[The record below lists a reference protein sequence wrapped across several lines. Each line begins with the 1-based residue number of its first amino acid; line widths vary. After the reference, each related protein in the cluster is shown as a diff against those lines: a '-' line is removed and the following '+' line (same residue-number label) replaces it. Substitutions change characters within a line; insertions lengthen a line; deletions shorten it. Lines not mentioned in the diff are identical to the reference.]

1 LLFHDLMRRLLPD
14 ERDREILLCY
24 MAACVQ
30 HKGTK
35 FGWWPTLQ
43 GVEGNGKT
51 TMALCVAEAIGQHYT
66 HWPHAKDLASDFNA
80 WMAKTVFV
88 AVEELYCPE
97 HQADI
102 TEKLKTM
109 ITGGHGI
116 QVQFKG
122 VDQESSPV
130 CFNGMIGTNHKNAHR
145 KTADNLRRHAI
156 FYTAQQ
162 TKADLRRDGMTDA
175 YFVRLYR
182 WLLKEDGFA
191 IVSDL
196 LHSMPIR
203 DEMNPASG
211 LRRAPDTS
219 STEAAIRESMGPV
232 EQQVIEAVEQ
242 GAQGF
247 AGGWISSIMLDTFV
261 HDTLR
266 MGSKLSLTKR
276 REMLHGMGYMLH
288 PGLPEGRTSN
298 PVQPDGKKPQLWVR
312 QGSGLELLRG
322 PAEIARA
329 YTAAQMV
336 TTSRAVG

>member
-1 LLFHDLMRRLLPD
+1 
-14 ERDREILLCY
+14 
-24 MAACVQ
+24 
-30 HKGTK
+30 
-35 FGWWPTLQ
+35 
-43 GVEGNGKT
+43 
-51 TMALCVAEAIGQHYT
+51 
-66 HWPHAKDLASDFNA
+66 
-80 WMAKTVFV
+80 
-88 AVEELYCPE
+88 
-97 HQADI
+97 
-102 TEKLKTM
+102 
-109 ITGGHGI
+109 
-116 QVQFKG
+116 
-122 VDQESSPV
+122 
-130 CFNGMIGTNHKNAHR
+130 MIGTNHKNAHR